1 VLSQGFFMKQLFIL
15 SVSFFWIGSCTHL
28 AAQKLEIDLRTDT
41 SNKKY
46 FVGLAIRN
54 DSFTGHAFVIL
65 YQQDQHDT
73 EKKDFKVYGYYP
85 KRIANIPIPIGVVKN
100 DTNCLNHIPP
110 NGDIYFI
117 VDEAAFYEAKTV
129 VDRWT
134 ADPPTFTL
142 LLNCIDMLDEVA
154 MSIGV
159 NLPSRY
165 NTIPSLVP
173 EYYMKYLYKKLSSPK
188 GIVYNKKYRLKL
200 IASPDSAELTAKK
213 PIKVIGQY
221 IPENQNSKWILQTLK

>member
-1 VLSQGFFMKQLFIL
+1 MKQFFIL
-15 SVSFFWIGSCTHL
+15 IVSFFWFGSLSQL

-41 SNKKY
+41 TDKKY
-46 FVGLAIRN
+46 VVGLAIRN
-54 DSFTGHAFVIL
+54 DSFTGHAFVLL
-65 YQQDQHDT
+65 YQQDQKDA

-100 DTNCLNHIPP
+100 DSNCLKHIPP

-117 VDEAAFYEAKTV
+117 VDEAAYYEAKRV

-134 ADPPTFTL
+134 ADPPVFTL

-165 NTIPSLVP
+165 NTIKSLVP
-173 EYYMKYLYKKLSSPK
+173 EHYMKYLYKKLSSPK
-188 GIVYNKKYRLKL
+188 GIVYNKKYRLRLLPSSDSQQL
-200 IASPDSAELTAKK
+200 ISNKPTKVLGQFVSDTAN
-213 PIKVIGQY
+213 P
-221 IPENQNSKWILQTLK
+221 KWILQTLK

>member
-1 VLSQGFFMKQLFIL
+1 MKQFFIL
-15 SVSFFWIGSCTHL
+15 IVSFFWFGSLTHL

-41 SNKKY
+41 TNKKY

-65 YQQDQHDT
+65 YHQDRNDT

-100 DTNCLNHIPP
+100 DSNCLKHIPP
-110 NGDIYFI
+110 NGDMYFI

-134 ADPPTFTL
+134 ADPPVFTL

-165 NTIPSLVP
+165 NTIKSLVP
-173 EYYMKYLYKKLSSPK
+173 EHYMKYLYKKLSSPK
-188 GIVYNKKYRLKL
+188 GIVYNKKYRLRLLPRSDSTAL
-200 IASPDSAELTAKK
+200 IAKK
-213 PIKVIGQY
+213 PIKVLGQY
-221 IPENQNSKWILQTLK
+221 VSDTVNQKWILQTLK

>member
-1 VLSQGFFMKQLFIL
+1 MKPLFFL
-15 SVSFFWIGSCTHL
+15 VVCFFWIGGFTHVV
-28 AAQKLEIDLRTDT
+28 AQKLEIDLRSDS

-46 FVGLAIRN
+46 FVGLAIRD

-65 YQQDQHDT
+65 YQQDQKDT

-100 DTNCLNHIPP
+100 DSNCLKHIPP
-110 NGDIYFI
+110 NGDLYFI
-117 VDEAAFYEAKTV
+117 VDEAAYFEAKTV
-129 VDRWT
+129 VERWT
-134 ADPPTFTL
+134 ANPPTFTL
-142 LLNCIDMLDEVA
+142 ILNCIDMLDEVA

-165 NTIPSLVP
+165 NTIKSLVP

-188 GIVYNKKYRLKL
+188 GIVYNKKYRIRLVD
-200 IASPDSAELTAKK
+200 SPNSIEMIAKK
-213 PIKVIGQY
+213 PTKVIGQY
-221 IPENQNSKWILQTLK
+221 MPETSNSKWILQTLK

>member
-1 VLSQGFFMKQLFIL
+1 MKQFFIL
-15 SVSFFWIGSCTHL
+15 IVSFFWIGSLTHL

-41 SNKKY
+41 TDKKY
-46 FVGLAIRN
+46 VVGLAIRN
-54 DSFTGHAFVIL
+54 DSFTGHAFVLL
-65 YQQDQHDT
+65 YQQDQKDA

-100 DTNCLNHIPP
+100 DSNCLKHIPP

-117 VDEAAFYEAKTV
+117 VDEAAYYEAKRV

-134 ADPPTFTL
+134 ADPPVFTL
-142 LLNCIDMLDEVA
+142 ILNCIDMLDEVA

-165 NTIPSLVP
+165 NTIKSLVP
-173 EYYMKYLYKKLSSPK
+173 EHYMKYLYKKLSSPK
-188 GIVYNKKYRLKL
+188 GIVYNKIYRLRLLPSSDSQQL
-200 IASPDSAELTAKK
+200 ISNK
-213 PIKVIGQY
+213 PTKVLGQFVSDTTN
-221 IPENQNSKWILQTLK
+221 PKWILQTLK

>member
-1 VLSQGFFMKQLFIL
+1 MKQFFIL
-15 SVSFFWIGSCTHL
+15 IVFFFWIGSLSHL
-28 AAQKLEIDLRTDT
+28 AAQKLEIDLRSDS

-46 FVGLAIRN
+46 FVGLAIRD

-65 YQQDQHDT
+65 YQQDHQNT

-100 DTNCLNHIPP
+100 DSNCLKHIPP
-110 NGDIYFI
+110 NGDLYFI
-117 VDEAAFYEAKTV
+117 VDEAAYYEAKTV
-129 VDRWT
+129 LERWT
-134 ADPPTFTL
+134 ADPPVFTL

-165 NTIPSLVP
+165 NTIRSLVP
-173 EYYMKYLYKKLSSPK
+173 EYYMKYLYKKLSSKK
-188 GIVYNKKYRLKL
+188 GIVYNKKYRLRLVAK
-200 IASPDSAELTAKK
+200 SDSIEIIAKK
-213 PIKVIGQY
+213 PTKVIGQY
-221 IPENQNSKWILQTLK
+221 MPGTPNSKWILQTLK

>member
-1 VLSQGFFMKQLFIL
+1 MKQFFIL
-15 SVSFFWIGSCTHL
+15 IVSFFWFGSLTQL

-41 SNKKY
+41 TDKKY
-46 FVGLAIRN
+46 VVGLAIRN
-54 DSFTGHAFVIL
+54 DSFTGHAFVLL
-65 YQQDQHDT
+65 YQQDQKDA

-100 DTNCLNHIPP
+100 DSNCLKHIPP

-117 VDEAAFYEAKTV
+117 VDEEAYYEAKRV

-134 ADPPTFTL
+134 ADPPVFTL
-142 LLNCIDMLDEVA
+142 ILNCIDMLDEVA

-165 NTIPSLVP
+165 NTIKSLVP
-173 EYYMKYLYKKLSSPK
+173 EHYMKYLYKKLSSPK
-188 GIVYNKKYRLKL
+188 GIVYNKKYRLRLLPSSDSTAL
-200 IASPDSAELTAKK
+200 IAKK
-213 PIKVIGQY
+213 PIKVLGQFVSDTA
-221 IPENQNSKWILQTLK
+221 NQKWILQTLK

>member
-1 VLSQGFFMKQLFIL
+1 MKQFFIL
-15 SVSFFWIGSCTHL
+15 IVSFFWIGSLTQL

-41 SNKKY
+41 TDKKY
-46 FVGLAIRN
+46 VVGLAIRN
-54 DSFTGHAFVIL
+54 DSFTGHAFVLL
-65 YQQDQHDT
+65 YQQDQKDA

-100 DTNCLNHIPP
+100 DSNCLKHIPP

-117 VDEAAFYEAKTV
+117 VDEAAYYEAKRV

-134 ADPPTFTL
+134 ADPPVFTL
-142 LLNCIDMLDEVA
+142 ILNCIDMLDEVA

-165 NTIPSLVP
+165 NTIKSLVP
-173 EYYMKYLYKKLSSPK
+173 EHYMKYLYKKLSSPK
-188 GIVYNKKYRLKL
+188 GIVYNKIYRLRLLPSSDSQQL
-200 IASPDSAELTAKK
+200 ISNKPTKVLGQFVSDTAN
-213 PIKVIGQY
+213 P
-221 IPENQNSKWILQTLK
+221 KWILQTLK

>member
-1 VLSQGFFMKQLFIL
+1 MKPLFFL
-15 SVSFFWIGSCTHL
+15 VVCFFGIGVFAHVD
-28 AAQKLEIDLRTDT
+28 AQKLEIDLRSDS

-46 FVGLAIRN
+46 FVGLAIRD

-65 YQQDQHDT
+65 YQQDQQDA

-100 DTNCLNHIPP
+100 DSNCLKHIPP
-110 NGDIYFI
+110 NGDLYFI
-117 VDEAAFYEAKTV
+117 VDEAAYYEAKTV
-129 VDRWT
+129 LERWT
-134 ADPPTFTL
+134 ADPPVFTL

-173 EYYMKYLYKKLSSPK
+173 EYYMKYLYKKLSSTK
-188 GIVYNKKYRLKL
+188 GIVYNKKYRLRLVAK
-200 IASPDSAELTAKK
+200 SDSIEMIAKK
-213 PIKVIGQY
+213 PTKVIGQY
-221 IPENQNSKWILQTLK
+221 MPETPNSKWILQTLK

>member
-1 VLSQGFFMKQLFIL
+1 MKPLFFLTVCFL
-15 SVSFFWIGSCTHL
+15 GIGWGSHV

-41 SNKKY
+41 VNKKY
-46 FVGLAIRN
+46 VVGLAIRN

-65 YQQDQHDT
+65 YQQEQQDT
-73 EKKDFKVYGYYP
+73 EKKEFKVYGYYP
-85 KRIANIPIPIGVVKN
+85 KRIANIPIPIGIVKN
-100 DTNCLNHIPP
+100 DSNCLKHIPP

-117 VDEAAFYEAKTV
+117 VDEAAFYEAKRV
-129 VDRWT
+129 VERW
-134 ADPPTFTL
+134 AAEPPVFTL

-173 EYYMKYLYKKLSSPK
+173 EYYMKYLYKKLSSQK

-200 IASPDSAELTAKK
+200 VANPNSVELTAKK

-221 IPENQNSKWILQTLK
+221 IPDAANTKWILQTLK

>member
-1 VLSQGFFMKQLFIL
+1 MKPLFFL
-15 SVSFFWIGSCTHL
+15 VCCFFGIGVFTHVN
-28 AAQKLEIDLRTDT
+28 AQKLEIDLRSDT
-41 SNKKY
+41 SSKKY

-54 DSFTGHAFVIL
+54 DSFTGHAFVML
-65 YQQDQHDT
+65 YQQDQKDA

-100 DTNCLNHIPP
+100 DSNCLKHIPP

-117 VDEAAFYEAKTV
+117 VDEEAYYEAKRV

-134 ADPPTFTL
+134 ADPPVFTL
-142 LLNCIDMLDEVA
+142 ILNCIDMLDEVA

-165 NTIPSLVP
+165 NTIKSLVP
-173 EYYMKYLYKKLSSPK
+173 EHYMKYLYKKLSSPK
-188 GIVYNKKYRLKL
+188 GIVYNKKYRLRLLPSSDSQQL
-200 IASPDSAELTAKK
+200 ISNKPTKVLGQFVSDTAN
-213 PIKVIGQY
+213 P
-221 IPENQNSKWILQTLK
+221 KWILQTLK

>member
-1 VLSQGFFMKQLFIL
+1 MKQFFIL
-15 SVSFFWIGSCTHL
+15 IVSFFWFGSLTQL

-41 SNKKY
+41 TDKKY
-46 FVGLAIRN
+46 VVGLAIRN
-54 DSFTGHAFVIL
+54 DSFTGHAFVLL
-65 YQQDQHDT
+65 YQQDQKDA

-100 DTNCLNHIPP
+100 DSNCLKHIPP

-117 VDEAAFYEAKTV
+117 VDEEAYYEAKRV

-134 ADPPTFTL
+134 ADPPVFTL
-142 LLNCIDMLDEVA
+142 ILNCIDMLDEVA

-165 NTIPSLVP
+165 NTIKSLVP
-173 EYYMKYLYKKLSSPK
+173 EHYMKYLYKKLSSPK
-188 GIVYNKKYRLKL
+188 GIVYNKKYRLRLLPSSDSQQL
-200 IASPDSAELTAKK
+200 ISNKPTKVLGQFVSDTAN
-213 PIKVIGQY
+213 P
-221 IPENQNSKWILQTLK
+221 KWILQTLK

>member
-1 VLSQGFFMKQLFIL
+1 
-15 SVSFFWIGSCTHL
+15 
-28 AAQKLEIDLRTDT
+28 
-41 SNKKY
+41 
-46 FVGLAIRN
+46 
-54 DSFTGHAFVIL
+54 VIL
-65 YQQDQHDT
+65 YHQDRNDT

-100 DTNCLNHIPP
+100 DSNCLKHIPP
-110 NGDIYFI
+110 NGDMYFI

-134 ADPPTFTL
+134 ADPPVFTL

-165 NTIPSLVP
+165 NTIKSLVP
-173 EYYMKYLYKKLSSPK
+173 EHYMKYLYKKLSSPK
-188 GIVYNKKYRLKL
+188 GIVYNKKYRLRLLPSSDSTAL
-200 IASPDSAELTAKK
+200 IAKK
-213 PIKVIGQY
+213 PIKVLGQFVSDTA
-221 IPENQNSKWILQTLK
+221 NQKWILQTLK

>member
-1 VLSQGFFMKQLFIL
+1 MKPLFFL
-15 SVSFFWIGSCTHL
+15 VCYFFGIGVFTHVD
-28 AAQKLEIDLRTDT
+28 AQKLEIDLRSDT
-41 SNKKY
+41 ANKKY

-65 YQQDQHDT
+65 YHQDQYNT

-85 KRIANIPIPIGVVKN
+85 KTIATIPIPIGVVKN
-100 DTNCLNHIPP
+100 DSNCLKHIPP
-110 NGDIYFI
+110 NGEIYFI
-117 VDEAAFYEAKTV
+117 VDEGAYYEAKTV

-134 ADPPTFTL
+134 ADPPAFTL

-165 NTIPSLVP
+165 NTIKSLVP
-173 EYYMKYLYKKLSSPK
+173 EHYMKYLYKKLSSPK
-188 GIVYNKKYRLKL
+188 GIVYNKKYRLRLLPSSDSQQL
-200 IASPDSAELTAKK
+200 ISNKPTKVLGQFVSDTAN
-213 PIKVIGQY
+213 P
-221 IPENQNSKWILQTLK
+221 KWILQTLK

>member
-1 VLSQGFFMKQLFIL
+1 MKPLFFLVVCFFYIGGF
-15 SVSFFWIGSCTHL
+15 THVD
-28 AAQKLEIDLRTDT
+28 AQKLEIDLRSDT
-41 SNKKY
+41 ANKKY

-65 YQQDQHDT
+65 YHQDRNDT

-85 KRIANIPIPIGVVKN
+85 KTIATIPIPIGVVKN
-100 DTNCLNHIPP
+100 DSNCLKHIPP
-110 NGDIYFI
+110 NGEIYFI
-117 VDEAAFYEAKTV
+117 VDEGAYYEAKTV

-134 ADPPTFTL
+134 VDPPAFTL

-165 NTIPSLVP
+165 NTIKSLVP
-173 EYYMKYLYKKLSSPK
+173 EHYMKYLYKKLSSPK

-200 IASPDSAELTAKK
+200 IDSSESTEFKTKK
-213 PIKVIGQY
+213 PTKIIGQY
-221 IPENQNSKWILQTLK
+221 MPESPNSKWILQTLK

>member
-1 VLSQGFFMKQLFIL
+1 MKLLFFLVVCL
-15 SVSFFWIGSCTHL
+15 FWIGGSVHL
-28 AAQKLEIDLRTDT
+28 NAQKLEIDLRSERTT
-41 SNKKY
+41 KKY
-46 FVGLAIRN
+46 YVGLAVRN

-65 YQQDQHDT
+65 YQQDSNDT

-100 DTNCLNHIPP
+100 DSSCLKYIPP
-110 NGDIYFI
+110 KGEMYFI
-117 VDEAAFYEAKTV
+117 VDEAAYQEAKTV
-129 VDRWT
+129 VERWT
-134 ADPPTFTL
+134 ANPPPFTL

-173 EYYMKYLYKKLSSPK
+173 EYYMKYLYKKLSTPK
-188 GIVYNKKYRLKL
+188 GIVYNKKYRLRL
-200 IASPDSAELTAKK
+200 VAIDDSTTLKTEKT
-213 PIKVIGQY
+213 IKIIGQY
-221 IPENQNSKWILQTLK
+221 MPETPNSKWILQTLK

>member
-1 VLSQGFFMKQLFIL
+1 MKPLLFLVVCFFGIGGF
-15 SVSFFWIGSCTHL
+15 THVH
-28 AAQKLEIDLRTDT
+28 AQKLEIDLRTDT
-41 SNKKY
+41 STKK
-46 FVGLAIRN
+46 FIVGLAIRN

-65 YQQDQHDT
+65 YQQDQQDA
-73 EKKDFKVYGYYP
+73 EKKEFKVYGYYP

-100 DTNCLNHIPP
+100 DSNCLKHIPP
-110 NGDIYFI
+110 KGDIYFI
-117 VDEAAFYEAKTV
+117 VDEAAYYEAKRV

-134 ADPPTFTL
+134 ADPPVFTL
-142 LLNCIDMLDEVA
+142 ILNCIDMLDEVA

-173 EYYMKYLYKKLSSPK
+173 EHYMKYLYKKLSAPK
-188 GIVYNKKYRLKL
+188 GIVYNKKYRLRL
-200 IASPDSAELTAKK
+200 VASPDSIEMIAKK

-221 IPENQNSKWILQTLK
+221 IPDTANPKWILQTLK